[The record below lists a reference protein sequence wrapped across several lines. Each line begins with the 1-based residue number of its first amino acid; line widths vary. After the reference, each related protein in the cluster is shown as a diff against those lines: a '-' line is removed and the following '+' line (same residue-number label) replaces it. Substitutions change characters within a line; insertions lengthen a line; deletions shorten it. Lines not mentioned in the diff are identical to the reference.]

1 MASLSPSLAES
12 ELFGHVRG
20 SVTGADQAHQGLL
33 ERADGGTVFL
43 DEVADIPR
51 SLQVKL
57 LRVLE
62 YGEVLPVG
70 ADRPVTADFRI
81 ISANAPGFVPAGR
94 RRRLP
99 PRPVLPLGQFQ
110 NRDSAAADAR
120 DDIRPLVERFL
131 DLLAAKNET
140 PRPSI
145 SPEALAELENR
156 PWYGNVREL
165 RNAVEHAII
174 VARSGS
180 ISAEHLPPA
189 TLPSADRTA
198 GERNEIAASIER
210 WAKSQLEDPAGAGD
224 LYARFLKVVEP
235 PLFISVM
242 QACRGQCATAHRLGM
257 HRTTCGSDSESW
269 GSTSIEA

>member
-1 MASLSPSLAES
+1 M
-12 ELFGHVRG
+12 
-20 SVTGADQAHQGLL
+20 
-33 ERADGGTVFL
+33 FL

-81 ISANAPGFVPAGR
+81 ISATHQDLYQRVAAGAFR
-94 RRRLP
+94 HDLFFRLASFKIEIP
-99 PRPVLPLGQFQ
+99 PLRT
-110 NRDSAAADAR
+110 RR

-198 GERNEIAASIER
+198 GERDEIAASIER

-242 QACRGQCATAHRLGM
+242 QACRGQCATAVRRLGM
-257 HRTTCGSDSESW
+257 HRTTLRKRLGELGIDVD
-269 GSTSIEA
+269 